1 MLFFVFNDPGPT
13 EIKRYVNTLSLTDA
27 LPIYGISARD
37 RFVGLRAGAGMEP
50 AEHHGAAGP
59 AGQRRM
65 RRSCP
70 RAGLPRQFL
79 LRTGLRLC
87 RLALPW
93 HAGSLPGRLRAVSLC
108 RLPRRLHV
116 AHAARKRSAG
126 FLPARPRLCV
136 DHRTT
141 MTLRSEKLWVGKE
154 GERTCRT
161 RW

>member
-1 MLFFVFNDPGPT
+1 
-13 EIKRYVNTLSLTDA
+13 
-27 LPIYGISARD
+27 
-37 RFVGLRAGAGMEP
+37 MEP

-141 MTLRSEKLWVGKE
+141 MTMAAVMAERRYDMGRPLLMTGRLLMMVAVLAVAACAPHVEWVKTSATD
-154 GERTCRT
+154 RKSFV
-161 RW
+161 